1 MSRLRGCQERLREDL
16 GGPTG
21 DIERGQ
27 MAEESQNLPLI
38 AEIIERSRIPW
49 RWAILIVTVVL
60 LLLFVLAALLDGS
73 FSDLSDWEFWRAFMG
88 PPCVIV
94 YILSI
99 YPFMQ
104 RMWERALQTFQPL
117 LPSEE
122 SEITAIVPVTRRR
135 WELVAILLGAVL
147 WLIIESPWLW
157 VDQWI
162 DVYASVTILL
172 MFAILSWLIYNG
184 LVGARHLNKLS
195 RQPLN
200 IDIFN
205 TELVPVARYSMGIAL
220 AFIGGISLSLVFQS
234 IESLLAWQSITIY
247 SILVCATILLFFLSM
262 WSTHNVMA
270 GAKRREHDLARNH
283 LEEVTRELREAAT
296 QGRPEEMDRLYSAV
310 AAWGIY
316 ERHVRETPEWPYN
329 ATILR
334 RLSVSVF
341 IPAIIYLIKVL
352 FNLTIGL

>member
-1 MSRLRGCQERLREDL
+1 
-16 GGPTG
+16 
-21 DIERGQ
+21 
-27 MAEESQNLPLI
+27 MAKESQNLPLI
-38 AEIIERSRIPW
+38 AEIIKRSRLPW
-49 RWAILIVTVVL
+49 RWATVIVAAVL
-60 LLLFVLAALLDGS
+60 LLFFALAALLDGS
-73 FSDLSDWEFWRAFMG
+73 FSDLSDWNLWRAFLG
-88 PPCVIV
+88 PPCIIV

-104 RMWERALQTFQPL
+104 RMWERALQAFEPL

-122 SEITAIVPVTRRR
+122 NETVVTALVPNRR
-135 WELVAILLGAVL
+135 WEWVAVLLGAAL
-147 WLIIESPWLW
+147 WFGIERPWLW
-157 VDQWI
+157 VDQWL

-184 LVGARHLNKLS
+184 LICARRLNILS
-195 RQPLN
+195 RKPLN

-205 TELVPVARYSMGIAL
+205 TELVPVARYSMGMAL
-220 AFIGGISLSLVFQS
+220 AFTGGISLSLVFQS

-270 GAKRREHDLARNH
+270 RAKRREHDLARNN
-283 LEEVTRELREAAT
+283 LEKVTRELREAAV
-296 QGRPEEMDRLYSAV
+296 QDSPEEMDRLYTAV

-334 RLSVSVF
+334 RLSVSVL
-341 IPAIIYLIKVL
+341 IPAVVYLIKVM